1 LNIYFVA
8 VSCCF
13 LLLYFIEG
21 LLTLCNIVADYFLLN
36 FTEKRKIFQKVKEL
50 DMSEKKNW
58 TQNSTDENCD
68 NLKDQTKNYEDI
80 EIII

>member
-1 LNIYFVA
+1 
-8 VSCCF
+8 
-13 LLLYFIEG
+13 
-21 LLTLCNIVADYFLLN
+21 
-36 FTEKRKIFQKVKEL
+36 
-50 DMSEKKNW
+50 MSEKKNW